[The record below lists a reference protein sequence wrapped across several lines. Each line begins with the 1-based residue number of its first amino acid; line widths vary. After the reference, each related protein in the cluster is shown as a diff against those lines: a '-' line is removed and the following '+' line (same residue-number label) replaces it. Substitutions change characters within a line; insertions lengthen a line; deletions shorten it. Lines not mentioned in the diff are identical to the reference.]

1 VVNPQLSAPRPAGS
15 RRVSALALGVSKA
28 AVRADLSGWPPVHW
42 AAELVKPDLMPHS
55 AARLLGIE
63 KP

>member
-1 VVNPQLSAPRPAGS
+1 
-15 RRVSALALGVSKA
+15 VSALAPGVRKA
-28 AVRADLSGWPPVHW
+28 AACADLSGWPPVRW

-55 AARLLGIE
+55 AARLLGVE